1 MPDYKVVDVE
11 KLEQDL
17 TSIANAIRIK
27 TGTSDALNFPADF
40 ESAIGAISGGGG
52 EEPEPSDNIVDSIL
66 DKSVVSLSTN
76 AMTIGPYVLR
86 DCTALESINA
96 PNVQTIGTYSLYGC
110 TKLKDL
116 NLPSCTTL
124 GSYSIRGCTG
134 LGSATLPQLSGVPT
148 YAFYGDT
155 ELEIADMGPAASI
168 AGNAFFGCYKLKIV
182 ALRNTK
188 AASLA
193 NITAFSGCYW
203 LSATVNTAANPN
215 GERGY
220 IYVPRATIPSYLA
233 ATNWVTLKFCFRVLE
248 NYTMDGTITGE
259 LDIDKM
265 LTATDPGFSTPAEWN
280 DSLWGGGDETTDP
293 VIPIPPDG
301 PVTS

>member
-1 MPDYKVVDVE
+1 MPNYKVVDVE
-11 KLEQDL
+11 KLEKDL
-17 TSIANAIRIK
+17 TSVAESIRSK
-27 TGTSDALNFPADF
+27 AGTSGKLDFPA
-40 ESAIGAISGGGG
+40 GYISTVSGITTGGGG
-52 EEPEPSDNIVDSIL
+52 GSENIVDSIL
-66 DKSVVSLSTN
+66 DKSVVTLSTN
-76 AMTIGPYVLR
+76 ATTIGPYVLR
-86 DCTALESINA
+86 DCTALESISA
-96 PNVQTIGTYSLYGC
+96 PSVKTVGTYSLYGC

-182 ALRNTK
+182 VLRNTK

-215 GERGY
+215 GERGF
-220 IYVPRATIPSYLA
+220 IYVPRATIPSYRL
-233 ATNWVTLKFCFRVLE
+233 ATNWVTLGFYFRVLE
-248 NYTMDGTITGE
+248 NYTVDGTITGE
-259 LDIDKM
+259 LDINKM
-265 LTATDPGFSTPAEWN
+265 LTATDPGVSPS
-280 DSLWGGGDETTDP
+280 DGGLGGDDGDVGTNPVDPTPPIIGGET
-293 VIPIPPDG
+293 
-301 PVTS
+301 S